1 MAQSQPVSVRVPQ
14 GAVHPCRCP
23 FPPLSFSLSFSLTI
37 SLLPSLSLSFLL
49 YSLSLSLSLLSTLY
63 DATPLSNRITLVAEV
78 SRGRDWN
85 CHSIFKISL
94 IKARRGRP
102 SFLWP
107 STVYG
112 LIPTNVSFVSLLFL
126 LSLLPCRMRRLVS
139 FTRGLINTIP
149 VIVLSSSW
157 REFFRLPSIVGKG
170 EGGIGSRLFSP
181 SLFSFPLSLPN
192 VLEWTKKMGRRI
204 LRIFFFSESRE
215 RETKNFLQTE
225 LFNFTYL
232 KFLSFQK
239 NYNIH
244 N

>member
-23 FPPLSFSLSFSLTI
+23 FPPLSFSLTI

-126 LSLLPCRMRRLVS
+126 LSLLPCRMRRIVS

-157 REFFRLPSIVGKG
+157 REFFRLPSIVGK

-215 RETKNFLQTE
+215 RETKNFLQS
-225 LFNFTYL
+225 
-232 KFLSFQK
+232 FL
-239 NYNIH
+239 ILLT
-244 N
+244 

>member
-23 FPPLSFSLSFSLTI
+23 FPPLSFSLTI

-126 LSLLPCRMRRLVS
+126 LSLLPCRMRRIVS

-192 VLEWTKKMGRRI
+192 VLEWTKKMGRI
-204 LRIFFFSESRE
+204 LRIFFFPESRE
-215 RETKNFLQTE
+215 RETKNFLQS
-225 LFNFTYL
+225 
-232 KFLSFQK
+232 FL
-239 NYNIH
+239 ILLT
-244 N
+244 